1 LHDQAAVESRGG
13 GACAARAGALLHGP
27 AQRPPC
33 SLPPLTLKSS
43 PCAAQVNALQL
54 NHDGTLLATCG
65 NDKKVTTWSMPD
77 GHKAKELSLDGWIKA
92 VAFSRGGEMLAAGGA
107 TSAVHVWDVPSY
119 AHRHALPHE
128 GTVNAV
134 AFSSDGSK
142 LASGGMDKCVRVWD
156 TATGAALH
164 ELSHEE
170 YVLSTNDP

>member
-1 LHDQAAVESRGG
+1 
-13 GACAARAGALLHGP
+13 
-27 AQRPPC
+27 
-33 SLPPLTLKSS
+33 
-43 PCAAQVNALQL
+43 
-54 NHDGTLLATCG
+54 
-65 NDKKVTTWSMPD
+65 MPD
-77 GHKAKELSLDGWIKA
+77 GHKAKELPLDGWIKA

-164 ELSHEE
+164 ELAHDE
-170 YVLSTNDP
+170 YVLSTSDPWRLLVS